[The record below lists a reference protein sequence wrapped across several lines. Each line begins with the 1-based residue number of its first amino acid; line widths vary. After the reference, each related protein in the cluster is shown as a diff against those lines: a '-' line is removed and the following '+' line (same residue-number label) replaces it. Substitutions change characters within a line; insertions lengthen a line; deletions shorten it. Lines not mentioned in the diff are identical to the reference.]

1 MNIPGEIVYFRG
13 FHVVCGFGLVSGV
26 LFAGLKWP
34 VSGVFSVAGYTVPL
48 IDIKDRLRANFGQK
62 KSP

>member
-1 MNIPGEIVYFRG
+1 M
-13 FHVVCGFGLVSGV
+13 VCGFGLVSGV

-34 VSGVFSVAGYTVPL
+34 VSGVFSVVGYTVPL